1 MTMQAPGA
9 QQAPKNFKS
18 QPWVLF
24 DTVASTTFLVGAT
37 TNAIGGTTPAISS
50 SGEMNFFNSPGR
62 TRSSMPWYTN
72 LDTPGRLSFGMEVWQ
87 IYLRIMFPAYP
98 LMPTYDPDAPVS
110 APTILNVP
118 PTTRLAECIANFG
131 VLEMDLGQE
140 SQFQWPTN
148 QFTAGGGLVD
158 SSSQT
163 SLVSNGVQV
172 NNNVMKLPDPI
183 EMPNTQ
189 NLSAKIRLAA
199 EVLALIGTPATPG
212 VGAPLATQAY
222 TVASGDTNELQL
234 QPFAVQLGLVGR
246 RVKMTQYG
254 QIP

>member
-1 MTMQAPGA
+1 MTMAAP
-9 QQAPKNFKS
+9 QQAPKQFKS

-24 DTVASTTFLVGAT
+24 DTVASTSFLVGAAT
-37 TNAIGGTTPAISS
+37 LAIGSTTPAISS
-50 SGEMNFFNSPGR
+50 SGELNFFNSPGR

-87 IYLRIMFPAYP
+87 IYLRIMLPAYP
-98 LMPTYDPDAPVS
+98 LIPSYDPDAPGT
-110 APTILNVP
+110 APTLLNVP
-118 PTTRLAECIANFG
+118 PTTRLAECLANFG

-163 SLVSNGVQV
+163 SMVSNGVQV
-172 NNNVMKLPDPI
+172 NTNVMKLPEPI

-222 TVASGDTNELQL
+222 TVANADINELQL
-234 QPFAVQLGLVGR
+234 QPYAVQLGLVGR
-246 RVKMTQYG
+246 RVKATQYG
-254 QIP
+254 QVP